1 MAGESVL
8 PPEYY
13 PDQFEIATYS
23 VHNFNTLS
31 ANTAWIYCDRNVIV
45 DAFYV
50 GVSVAAGNAGAVV
63 KLVKTAGGATGNF
76 NSPTPF
82 ALTAASLASGT
93 AVDITNSI
101 ALDSTG
107 SKSGTIVDT
116 ANFVDAGNWIGL
128 CCTTAPTSNLVGAIT
143 LRFRTRPK

>member
-1 MAGESVL
+1 MPGENVL
-8 PPEYY
+8 VPQHY
-13 PDQFEIATYS
+13 PDQFEISTYS
-23 VHNFNTLS
+23 VHNYNTLS
-31 ANTAWIYCDRNVIV
+31 ANVPWIYCDRDIIV

-63 KLVKTAGGATGNF
+63 KLVKTSGGHTGTF
-76 NSPTPF
+76 GAPTAF

-93 AVDITNSI
+93 ATDITNSI

-107 SKSGTIVDT
+107 TKIGTIVNT
-116 ANFVDAGNWIGL
+116 ANFVDEGNWIGL
-128 CCTTAPTSNLVGAIT
+128 CCTTAPSSNLVGAIT